1 MQQPSQHAKEEV
13 PGFMEAALC
22 ENNAD
27 EQAVPRQGDDIGNEK
42 WDASLHVLVLKA
54 WTAQAVEDCVT
65 NTSVV

>member
-1 MQQPSQHAKEEV
+1 
-13 PGFMEAALC
+13 MEAALC